1 MLWDLVAV
9 TVLLVCFLVLS
20 GTLVATSALT
30 LDTGWGRRLRPL
42 GPLLVRID
50 APREVVF
57 DVAAAPYLSASPPRA
72 LSRKGDVGADR
83 GVQLAPDQI
92 LRGGAH
98 AASGPPRRL
107 SPNADRGGRLHGRL
121 GLPTERILS
130 G

>member
-72 LSRKGDVGADR
+72 LRAKVTWERTVESS
-83 GVQLAPDQI
+83 LHQI
-92 LRGGAH
+92 KSSAEELTRRRALRGA
-98 AASGPPRRL
+98 
-107 SPNADRGGRLHGRL
+107 
-121 GLPTERILS
+121 
-130 G
+130 